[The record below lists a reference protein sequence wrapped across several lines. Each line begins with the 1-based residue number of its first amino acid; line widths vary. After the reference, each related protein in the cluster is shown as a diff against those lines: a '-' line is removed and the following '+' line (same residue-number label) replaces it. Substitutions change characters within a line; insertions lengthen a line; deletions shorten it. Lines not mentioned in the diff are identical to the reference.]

1 MPAIRPRPASHP
13 RTRVGLKASTTSAAR
28 VIDYRLGAYERGTGR
43 QVWRSDVLRGREQAA
58 PVMRPAATR
67 TVVAPSERDLTVDT
81 HGWEPGFCV
90 FKPRTAQRHEVP
102 VPYVVSTRRSTD
114 RSHGAVP

>member
-1 MPAIRPRPASHP
+1 
-13 RTRVGLKASTTSAAR
+13 
-28 VIDYRLGAYERGTGR
+28 
-43 QVWRSDVLRGREQAA
+43 
-58 PVMRPAATR
+58 
-67 TVVAPSERDLTVDT
+67 
-81 HGWEPGFCV
+81 V